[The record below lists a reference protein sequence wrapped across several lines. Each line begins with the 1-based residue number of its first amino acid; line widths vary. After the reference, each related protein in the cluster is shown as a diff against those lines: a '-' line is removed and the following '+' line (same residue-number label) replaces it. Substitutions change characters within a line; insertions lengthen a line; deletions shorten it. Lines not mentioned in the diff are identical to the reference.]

1 MLDVGAVLSET
12 REIPPRGPNLEHDL
26 SFFELVEAARGKAEQ
41 RSGEAVKPAEDP
53 NWSKVIDLAQAILLR
68 SKDLRAAVHLTR
80 ALACTEGIPG
90 LATGLGL
97 IHGLLE
103 RYWDGIHPVL
113 EADHDND
120 PTERLNAL
128 APLVDPD
135 ASIKDLR
142 DSYLVNSR
150 EHGQLRARD
159 VEIALGRLTP
169 SRTAGPGKPL
179 AQLHAQI
186 AAAFSSDRSVPS
198 ALREA
203 HDRIAAIQTLVA
215 DRVGATRAIDLAPLT
230 QPLDSLL
237 EMCDLVLGTGT
248 VVGDG
253 TPGES
258 AQGRRPGTGGEI
270 RTREDAMQMLELV
283 CRYMERHEPSN
294 PAPLFIR
301 RAQRLIQMNF
311 VEIVKDLMPDSLGQ
325 LEKLAGEFEKT

>member
-1 MLDVGAVLSET
+1 MDAGGHARSEGV
-12 REIPPRGPNLEHDL
+12 RDDCVIGIGNLMHVSLE
-26 SFFELVEAARGKAEQ
+26 
-41 RSGEAVKPAEDP
+41 GEM
-53 NWSKVIDLAQAILLR
+53 
-68 SKDLRAAVHLTR
+68 
-80 ALACTEGIPG
+80 
-90 LATGLGL
+90 
-97 IHGLLE
+97 
-103 RYWDGIHPVL
+103 PVL
-113 EADHDND
+113 DGPALRVFHRWDNLNRGQPVRFIEDQYRRDRDAEGVRLARFLRVLALPDRRVVVLPVVRCHLND

-150 EHGQLRARD
+150 EQGQLRARD
-159 VEIALGRLTP
+159 VEIALGRLAP

-203 HDRIAAIQTLVA
+203 HDHASAIQTLMA
-215 DRVGATRAIDLAPLT
+215 DRVGASRAIDLGPLV
-230 QPLDSLL
+230 QPLDALL
-237 EMCDLVLGTGT
+237 EVCDVALGTGT
-248 VVGDG
+248 AVAEGAE
-253 TPGES
+253 GEP
-258 AQGRRPGTGGEI
+258 ATGQRPGAGGEI

-301 RAQRLIQMNF
+301 RGQRLIQMNF